1 MMKFLFLGLIRDR
14 QKSLFPIIIVA
25 LGVLLSTFLCSWM
38 MGAFSDIVDG
48 NARFE
53 TGHVK
58 VTTIAYNKLA
68 SQLPNDLALFNADQL
83 IDTLKHDFPNYDWVE
98 RIKFG
103 GLLDIPD
110 ENGETKEQGLIIG
123 FAIDMFGKNSTEV
136 ERMKI
141 DKSIVKGRIP
151 KNPGEILVGEEV
163 ADKLNIKLDEAVTLI
178 SSSANGSMAIQNF
191 VVVGTVRFGM
201 MALDRGAMIADLS
214 DIQYA
219 LDMYNGAGEILGFA
233 NNGLYNSEDANKI
246 RDQFNAKYSDP
257 SDEYSPMMQT
267 LEDQN
272 DLGQYLAYAKSMG
285 FIIVFIFV
293 FAMAI
298 VLWNAGLM
306 SGIRRYGEVGVR
318 IALGESKG
326 HVYMSM
332 IYESIYVGVIGSV
345 IGTAI
350 GLGVSYYFQEI
361 GINISDTFKN
371 SSLLVNDVI
380 RAHITFTSYYIGF
393 IPGLFATILGTAIA
407 GIGILRRQTA
417 TLFKELE

>member
-14 QKSLFPIIIVA
+14 QKSLFPIIIVT
-25 LGVLLSTFLCSWM
+25 LGVLLSSLMYSWM
-38 MGAFSDIVDG
+38 MGALSEIIDG

-58 VTTIAYNKLA
+58 ITTIAYNKLA
-68 SQLPNDLALFNADQL
+68 SQIPNDLGVYGLNEL
-83 IDTLKHDFPNYDWVE
+83 LENLKNDYPDYDWAP

-110 ENGETKEQGLIIG
+110 ENGETEAQGMIFG
-123 FAIDMFGKNSTEV
+123 FGIDLLGKNSKEL

-141 DKSIVKGRIP
+141 KSSIVDGRIP
-151 KNPGEILVGEEV
+151 EGPGEILIGQAV
-163 ADKLNIKLDEAVTLI
+163 AEKLNIKIGDAVTLI

-191 VVVGTVRFGM
+191 VAVGTVKFGI
-201 MALDRGAMIADLS
+201 MAMDRGAIIADLG
-214 DIQYA
+214 DMQYA
-219 LDMYNGAGEILGFA
+219 LDMFDGASEILGFA
-233 NNGLYNSEDANKI
+233 RNGLYNGKEAFRI
-246 RDQFNAKYSDP
+246 RDDFNSKYSDQQ
-257 SDEYSPMMQT
+257 DEYSNMMLA

-272 DLGQYLAYAKSMG
+272 ELGPYLAFAKSMG
-285 FIIVFIFV
+285 FIVVFIFV
-293 FAMAI
+293 FAMSI

-326 HVYMSM
+326 HVYRTM
-332 IYESIYVGVIGSV
+332 IYEAVYVGIIGSV

-350 GLGVSYYFQEI
+350 ALGISYYFQEV
-361 GINISDTFKN
+361 GFDLSEMFKN
-371 SSLLVNDVI
+371 SSMMVNDVI
-380 RAHITFTSYYIGF
+380 RARINFTSYYIGF

>member
-14 QKSLFPIIIVA
+14 QKSLFPIIIVT
-25 LGVLLSTFLCSWM
+25 LGVLLSSLMYSWM
-38 MGAFSDIVDG
+38 MGALSEIIDG

-58 VTTIAYNKLA
+58 ITTIAYNKLA
-68 SQLPNDLALFNADQL
+68 SQIPNDLGVYGLDELLEN
-83 IDTLKHDFPNYDWVE
+83 LKNDYPDYDWAP

-110 ENGETKEQGLIIG
+110 ENGETEAQGMIFG
-123 FAIDMFGKNSTEV
+123 FGIDLLGKNSKEL

-141 DKSIVKGRIP
+141 KSSIVDGRIP
-151 KNPGEILVGEEV
+151 EGPGEILIGQAV
-163 ADKLNIKLDEAVTLI
+163 AEKLNIKIGDAVTLI

-191 VVVGTVRFGM
+191 VAVGTVKFGI
-201 MALDRGAMIADLS
+201 MAMDRGAIIADLG
-214 DIQYA
+214 DMQYA
-219 LDMYNGAGEILGFA
+219 LDMFDGASEILGFA
-233 NNGLYNSEDANKI
+233 RNGLYNGKEAFRI
-246 RDQFNAKYSDP
+246 RDDFNSKYSDQQ
-257 SDEYSPMMQT
+257 DEYSNMMLA

-272 DLGQYLAYAKSMG
+272 ELGPYLAFAKSMG
-285 FIIVFIFV
+285 FIVVFIFV
-293 FAMAI
+293 FAMSI

-326 HVYMSM
+326 HVYRTM
-332 IYESIYVGVIGSV
+332 IYEAVYVGIIGSV

-350 GLGVSYYFQEI
+350 ALGISYYFQEV
-361 GINISDTFKN
+361 GFDLSEMFKN
-371 SSLLVNDVI
+371 SSMMVNDVI
-380 RAHITFTSYYIGF
+380 RARINFTSYYIGF